1 MARRV
6 DPIRP
11 SKRAQTH
18 TVQPFESPLLSS
30 LVRVV
35 THWTSLDTQAAVA
48 SDAGLIIDP
57 ADVSVLFT
65 LGQLGPVR
73 PSLLAQKLRVSPPT
87 VSRIVAR
94 LVDEGLVH
102 RVADPHDAR
111 SSMIVLTA
119 EGVTAARR
127 LFEQGDKMIAR
138 LLEGWDDAD
147 VAMLTS
153 LLERFADRVDKP

>member
-6 DPIRP
+6 DPIAP
-11 SKRAQTH
+11 SKRVKAGR
-18 TVQPFESPLLSS
+18 VRPFDSPLLTS

-35 THWTSLDTQAAVA
+35 THWTSLATQAAVA
-48 SDAGLIIDP
+48 SDAGLTIDP

-65 LGQLGPVR
+65 LGQSGPVR

-87 VSRIVAR
+87 VSRTVAR
-94 LVDEGLVH
+94 LVDGGLVH
-102 RVADPHDAR
+102 RVADPQDAR
-111 SSMIVLTA
+111 ASMIVLTV
-119 EGVTAARR
+119 EGVAVAER

-138 LLEGWDDAD
+138 LLEGWDATE
-147 VAMLTS
+147 VAVLTS